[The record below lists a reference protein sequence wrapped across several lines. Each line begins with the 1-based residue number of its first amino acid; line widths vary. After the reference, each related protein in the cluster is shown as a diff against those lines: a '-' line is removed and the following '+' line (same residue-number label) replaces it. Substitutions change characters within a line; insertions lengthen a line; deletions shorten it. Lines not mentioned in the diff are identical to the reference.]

1 MWEWLVEMMPEQS
14 ARDPFESGLF
24 PLCVATHDQG
34 IRLLFD
40 LATLILL
47 LDCRPGDRVLD
58 LGAGSGFS
66 SEMLARLGYDV
77 VAADPD
83 LEALRHNRQRP
94 AFDRTRIAGE
104 VRVAAGIAEHLPFG
118 DETFDGVLGMNVLHH
133 VADLSRAVTELA
145 RVLKPG
151 RRAVFCE
158 PGLDHLAS
166 PETVRAVREHGEND
180 RAFDVL
186 EFLRVARVH
195 GFREAMLT
203 ATLQSPLSLLRLEE
217 IDVFLSGRHPRRHL
231 TLEGILEEVHRRHAY
246 AMLIRAGEATKT
258 SRHPGILRYELVVSG
273 LPSVAL
279 AGDSL
284 TAMVHVSNVGD
295 TVWLASPSVV
305 GGFVT
310 VGCKLA
316 GEDGRVISDALGR
329 TGLPADVGPGESATV
344 VVTVSLPREL
354 APGVYKLTFDLV
366 NELICWFSDLGN
378 IPMTHS
384 LSVNVS
390 LP

>member
-1 MWEWLVEMMPEQS
+1 MEDSMSEPS
-14 ARDPFESGLF
+14 ARNPFESGLF
-24 PLCVATHDQG
+24 PLCIATHDQG

-47 LDCRPGDRVLD
+47 LDCRPGDCVLD

-83 LEALRHNRQRP
+83 CTALRHNRHRP
-94 AFDRTRIAGE
+94 TFDASRIEGR
-104 VRVAAGIAEHLPFG
+104 VRVVAGIAEHLPFAAS
-118 DETFDGVLGMNVLHH
+118 TFDGVLGMNVLHH
-133 VADLSRAVTELA
+133 VPDLGRVVIELG

-186 EFLRVARVH
+186 EFLRLARAS
-195 GFREAMLT
+195 GFREAMLS
-203 ATLQSPLSLLRLEE
+203 ATLQSPLSLLRPEE
-217 IDVFLSGRHPRRHL
+217 IEVFLSGHHPRRHL
-231 TLEGILEEVHRRHAY
+231 RPDGVLEELHRKHAY

-258 SRHPGILRYELVVSG
+258 SRHPGLLRYELAVDGVPTELS
-273 LPSVAL
+273 
-279 AGDSL
+279 AGDTF
-284 TAMVHVSNVGD
+284 TASVHVTNVGD
-295 TVWLASPSVV
+295 TLWLASPSEF

-310 VGCKLA
+310 VGCKLSA
-316 GEDGRVISDALGR
+316 EDGRVISDALGR
-329 TGLPADVGPGESATV
+329 TQFPADVGPGDSASV
-344 VVTVSLPREL
+344 LVTVPLPREL
-354 APGVYKLTFDLV
+354 PTGVHQITFDLV

-378 IPMTHS
+378 VPITRS
-384 LSVNVS
+384 LMIK
-390 LP
+390 